1 MKTDYKEIFYKYE
14 DYLLLEYS
22 LSNNSIRA
30 YISDINRFLT
40 FLKEELSLDVT
51 GITTENIRCYLE
63 YIHKYKSSSVAR
75 TLTSIRNF
83 CRFLVK
89 EKILSFDPS
98 STIESPKLTKH
109 VPHVISESTVDL
121 ILNAPDCSTFQGQRD
136 KAMLE
141 LVYATG
147 LRVSELVNIRFENV
161 NFQDGFLKI
170 IGKGGKE
177 RLVPVCKRALEYL
190 KQYIDGFRSQKD
202 PKKTFPYIFI
212 SGKIN
217 TDGKICALTRIGFW
231 QRVKKYCT
239 DIGID
244 SSSVYPHTF
253 RHAFATHLLNHDADL
268 RSVQM
273 MLGHSSLTTTQ
284 IYTYVATYR
293 MHQVFNRSHPRN

>member
-1 MKTDYKEIFYKYE
+1 MKTDFKEIICNYE

-22 LSNNSIRA
+22 LSSNSIKS

-40 FLKEELSLDVT
+40 FLKDNLSVDLSSLS
-51 GITTENIRCYLE
+51 TENIRSYLE
-63 YIHKYKSSSVAR
+63 FIHEYKASSIAR
-75 TLTSIRNF
+75 SLTSVRNF

-89 EKILSFDPS
+89 EKILSYDPS
-98 STIESPKLTKH
+98 CTVDSPKQTKLI
-109 VPHVISESTVDL
+109 PHVISESTVDFL
-121 ILNAPDCSTFQGQRD
+121 LKAPDCSTFQGQRD

-147 LRVSELVNIRFENV
+147 LRVSELVTLKFDNV
-161 NFQDGFLKI
+161 NFQDGFIKI
-170 IGKGGKE
+170 VGKGGKE
-177 RLVPVCKRALEYL
+177 RLIPVCKRALDYL
-190 KQYIDGFRSQKD
+190 RQYVEGFRTQKD
-202 PKKTFPYIFI
+202 PKSSYPYIFI
-212 SGKIN
+212 SVKIGSNGKVRP
-217 TDGKICALTRIGFW
+217 LTRIGFW
-231 QRVKKYCT
+231 QRIKKYCL

-244 SSSVYPHTF
+244 SSSISPHTF

-293 MHQVFNRSHPRN
+293 MHQIFNRAHPRN

>member
-1 MKTDYKEIFYKYE
+1 MKTDYKEIFYNYE

-22 LSNNSIRA
+22 LSDNSIKA
-30 YISDINRFLT
+30 YISDVNRFLN
-40 FLKEELSLDVT
+40 FLNDELSLD
-51 GITTENIRCYLE
+51 ITEITAENIRCYLE
-63 YIHKYKSSSVAR
+63 YIYEYKSSSVSR
-75 TLTSIRNF
+75 TLTSIKNF

-89 EKILSFDPS
+89 EKLLSFDPS
-98 STIESPKLTKH
+98 CTIESPKLTKLI
-109 VPHVISESTVDL
+109 PHVISESTVDL
-121 ILNAPDCSTFQGQRD
+121 ILAAPDCSTFQGQRD

-147 LRVSELVNIRFENV
+147 MRVSELVNIKFENV
-161 NFQDGFLKI
+161 NFQDGFVKI

-190 KQYIDGFRSQKD
+190 KQYVEGFRVQKD
-202 PKKTFPYIFI
+202 PKSALPYIFI
-212 SGKIN
+212 SGKCN
-217 TDGKICALTRIGFW
+217 SNGKICALTRIGFW
-231 QRVKKYCT
+231 QRIKKYCS

-244 SSSVYPHTF
+244 SSSVSPHAF

-293 MHQVFNRSHPRN
+293 MHQVFDRTHPRN